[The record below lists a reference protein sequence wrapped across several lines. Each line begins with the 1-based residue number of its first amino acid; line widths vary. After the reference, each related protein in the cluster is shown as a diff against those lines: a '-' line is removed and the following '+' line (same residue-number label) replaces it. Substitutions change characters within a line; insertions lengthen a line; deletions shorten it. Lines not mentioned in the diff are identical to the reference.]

1 MRRLAGIAVI
11 GWMYAMGTGAQA
23 QDAKALLDKT
33 LKAYHDLNS
42 YSGKLSTD
50 VNIVAGKTRKPM
62 SAVSADFVY
71 KRPNKIVLKV
81 SSRASENDVY
91 SDGSKLVVYLEN
103 FQKYSTGATAPNMNA
118 MLPLLR
124 DRAGIDSM
132 LDPLY
137 FLSVTSLP
145 SQLTNLKV
153 QGSATVNGRAVS
165 IVSGAWTG
173 DSSAATARNVFTRK
187 GAHWTLWIDKAN
199 FLLQKV
205 EAQIPAMIQ
214 QPVKQK
220 DGKVVQARL
229 AVTVAMTASVI
240 DPKPNPAVDDKTFV
254 FTPPSGA
261 TEQKSV
267 KDLLGSGAK

>member
-11 GWMYAMGTGAQA
+11 GWMCVAATGAQA

-50 VNIVAGKTRKPM
+50 VNVVAAKNSKAL
-62 SAVSADFVY
+62 SAVSASLQY
-71 KRPNKIVLKV
+71 KRPNKMVLNV
-81 SSRASENDVY
+81 SSRASDTSVY
-91 SDGSKLVVYLEN
+91 SDGGKMIVYLDN
-103 FQKYSTGATAPNMNA
+103 FKKYSTGSTAPNMTA

-124 DRAGIDSM
+124 ERAGIDSM

-137 FLSVTSLP
+137 FLSATSLP
-145 SQLTNLKV
+145 TQFTNLKI
-153 QGSATVNGRAVS
+153 QGSGTVNGRPVS

-173 DSSAATARNVFTRK
+173 DVPKSAAGNVFMRQ
-187 GAHWTLWIDKAN
+187 GARWTLWIDKAN
-199 FLLQKV
+199 FLLQKI
-205 EAQIPAMIQ
+205 EASVPGMLQ

-220 DGKVVQARL
+220 DGKVVNARL
-229 AVTVAMTASVI
+229 AVTLMMRASVI
-240 DPKPNPAVDDKTFV
+240 DPRPNAPMDDKTFV
-254 FTPPSGA
+254 FTPSSGV

-267 KDLLGSGAK
+267 KDLLTPGAK